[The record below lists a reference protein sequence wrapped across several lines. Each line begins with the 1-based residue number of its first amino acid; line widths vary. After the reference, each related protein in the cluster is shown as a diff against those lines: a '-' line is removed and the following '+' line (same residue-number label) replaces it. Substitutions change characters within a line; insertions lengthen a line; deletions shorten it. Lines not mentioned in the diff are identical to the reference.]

1 MLRPFAHTVAG
12 CWMLLHVVAKS
23 LKLVKLFSQQLP
35 TFFLFPWSPKRSA
48 TMLDPF
54 AQLFQHCWGHA
65 RSLCKVYKDL
75 WVVSFPRCPA
85 GSNIVGSCCICLH
98 TAANTHETYPN
109 SVGATMLEVV
119 AFVCTQ
125 PYNTWFNFT
134 CNHSPRGTPPGICN
148 FFFLGGLFPTPAHAE
163 RDNSPPPSS
172 WLTSYLFFAT
182 SFWSVQKQNDTFSQL
197 L

>member
-1 MLRPFAHTVAG
+1 
-12 CWMLLHVVAKS
+12 
-23 LKLVKLFSQQLP
+23 
-35 TFFLFPWSPKRSA
+35 
-48 TMLDPF
+48 MLDPF

-75 WVVSFPRCPA
+75 WVVSLPRCPA

-109 SVGATMLEVV
+109 IVGATMLEVV

-148 FFFLGGLFPTPAHAE
+148 FFLSWRPIPHPRARGKRQFPTTE
-163 RDNSPPPSS
+163 LLID
-172 WLTSYLFFAT
+172 LLYILCYIFFIRTKAKRHVFT
-182 SFWSVQKQNDTFSQL
+182 TFMNVFLSL
-197 L
+197 LREG